1 MKNILFI
8 SLLLVMVVGQ
18 SQNQTEFD
26 KSFVSIGVIVSDLD
40 ASMDFYTN
48 VIGMK
53 ETGGFNVNEE
63 FARKTGLTGGTPFDV
78 KILKLQ
84 DVPNATEYKLMSF
97 GNEKNAS
104 ETHIQERNG
113 MRYITLFYK
122 STDDVLN
129 RLKANNIKLLG
140 ETPIILADGRSFI
153 LVQDPDGTFIE
164 LIGN

>member
-1 MKNILFI
+1 MKNILLI
-8 SLLLVMVVGQ
+8 SLLLVVGIGQ
-18 SQNQTEFD
+18 GQTEFD

-40 ASMDFYTN
+40 SALDFYTN
-48 VIGMK
+48 IIGMK

-63 FARKTGLTGGTPFDV
+63 FARKTGLTGGVPFDV

-84 DVPNATEYKLMSF
+84 DDPNATEYKLMSF
-97 GNEKNAS
+97 GNEKNTS

-122 STDDVLN
+122 STVEVLN
-129 RLKANNIKLLG
+129 RLKANNVKLLG
-140 ETPIILADGRSFI
+140 ETPIKLADGRSFI